1 MFYNINSH
9 SSIEVI
15 FITYR
20 SGYADSADT
29 ALILLESLGFCSLSY
44 LVVVMVNRPL
54 ISGIFVGH

>member
-20 SGYADSADT
+20 SGYAYSADT
-29 ALILLESLGFCSLSY
+29 ALILLESLGFCSVIPCGSH
-44 LVVVMVNRPL
+44 
-54 ISGIFVGH
+54 GKQTFD